1 MGCGI
6 RSERLCYDA
15 AKRLTGANG
24 ARNASPRH
32 GVPAVTSTATLR
44 LKGLRE
50 ALSEDTT
57 RAARFAFLT
66 NEDYAA
72 YYAALAD
79 EKGRC
84 YMSDFPFGGEYRA

>member
-1 MGCGI
+1 MRTRAI
-6 RSERLCYDA
+6 ALPDM
-15 AKRLTGANG
+15 
-24 ARNASPRH
+24 
-32 GVPAVTSTATLR
+32 
-44 LKGLRE
+44 RE
-50 ALSEDTT
+50 SLSEDTT

-84 YMSDFPFGGEYRA
+84 DMSDFPFGGEYRA